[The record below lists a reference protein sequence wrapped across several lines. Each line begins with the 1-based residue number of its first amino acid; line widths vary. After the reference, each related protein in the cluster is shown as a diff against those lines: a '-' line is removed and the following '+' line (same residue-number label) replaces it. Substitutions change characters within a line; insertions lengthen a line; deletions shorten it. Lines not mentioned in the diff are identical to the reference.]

1 MKTQELLYLSRADV
15 EKINIPMTE
24 IISSLEKMFVEKGK
38 NQVEMPPKPGIHLKE
53 DSYIHAMPAYIPS
66 LKSAGIK
73 WVSAFKENYK
83 KNLPFISGLV
93 ILNDTETGIPISVM
107 DCTWITAM
115 RTGAATAV
123 AAKYLANPNS
133 STVGILACGVQGRSN
148 LEALSCIFDLENVRV
163 YDIYPEASQK
173 FTSEMQDKLDLS
185 IEVVNSPKEA
195 VENMD
200 LVVTSGPILKNPQP
214 TIEKGWLQEGAFASA
229 VDFDSYWTV
238 DSLNQM
244 NKIYTDDVAQ
254 MEYYR
259 TIGYFKDTPK
269 PVGDLGEL
277 LVKAIKGRESSK
289 ERIITINLGLALDD
303 MATAPLI
310 YEAAKEKSIGTN
322 LPL

>member
-1 MKTQELLYLSRADV
+1 MNPQELLYLSRADV
-15 EKINIPMTE
+15 EKINLPMSE
-24 IISSLEKMFVEKGK
+24 IISSLEKMFVEKG
-38 NQVEMPPKPGIHLKE
+38 NNLVEMPPKPGIHPKE

-83 KNLPFISGLV
+83 KNLPFISGLL
-93 ILNDTETGIPISVM
+93 ILNDAETGIPISVM

-133 STVGILACGVQGRSN
+133 STAGILACGVQGRSN
-148 LEALSCIFDLENVRV
+148 LEALSCIFDLEKVLV

-173 FTSEMQDKLDLS
+173 FTSEMQDKLNIS
-185 IEVVNSPKEA
+185 IEVVHSPKEA
-195 VENMD
+195 VQNMD

-238 DSLNQM
+238 GSLNQM
-244 NKIYTDDVAQ
+244 NKIYTDDLAQ

-259 TIGYFKDTPK
+259 TIGYFKETPK
-269 PVGDLGEL
+269 PIGDLGEL
-277 LVKAIKGRESSK
+277 LVKSIKGRESLN
-289 ERIITINLGLALDD
+289 ERIMTMNLGLALDD

-310 YEAAKEKSIGTN
+310 YKAAKKASIGTT